1 VDRCRG
7 CGALLQAEEAV
18 RRRVE
23 VPPMADGE
31 CSFKATISTQEEEAL
46 SRGNDGVCA
55 RFGTGGGGGIQAA
68 GEALPLLEE
77 GDHPSWARL
86 GLKAKACW
94 ARITK
99 TSWAGWFGE
108 KEMRVGCAGIVG

>member
-1 VDRCRG
+1 
-7 CGALLQAEEAV
+7 
-18 RRRVE
+18 
-23 VPPMADGE
+23 MADGE

-77 GDHPSWARL
+77 GDHPSWAGL